1 MELTLERKP
10 INEMLL
16 ANSNSQSEKGVR
28 GFQKSTNPKTIHVGF
43 LVTPHVKAFLNEY
56 CSLNEITLT
65 KLFLAGLECYTGF
78 NGSNHEEIITEL
90 KAMINDNSCSMP
102 GSEK

>member
-1 MELTLERKP
+1 MILTLERKP

-56 CSLNEITLT
+56 CSINQITLT

-78 NGSNHEEIITEL
+78 NGSNHEEIIAEL
-90 KAMINDNSCSMP
+90 KAMLEDDSCSMP